1 MITELTKL
9 LIEQYEHEKKIG
21 KKEYIKISV
30 QDFYKG
36 LIKILKEAEH
46 DSTTN
51 I

>member
-1 MITELTKL
+1 MITKLTKL
-9 LIEQYEHEKKIG
+9 LIEQYEYEKKIG

-36 LIKILKEAEH
+36 LIKILKETEH
-46 DSTTN
+46 GSVTD